1 MKDKI
6 KVFDIVL
13 VAIIILAVLFVF
25 RVVSPHTLAASTSTT
40 SSQPTATSTPDPQQ
54 YPVMDAIA
62 NKIVQKYQT
71 ATCEQLWQERAQAK
85 NKPKSTQEQE
95 AISILR
101 NDPQMRAAF
110 INKIAAPIANKMFE
124 CGMIP

>member
-1 MKDKI
+1 MKGTTNLF
-6 KVFDIVL
+6 KVVL
-13 VAIIILAVLFVF
+13 IAIATLSVLALV
-25 RVVSPHTLAASTSTT
+25 RVVPQLAMAAPSPARPTAASV
-40 SSQPTATSTPDPQQ
+40 PDPQQ
-54 YPVMDAIA
+54 YPLMDAIA
-62 NKIVQKYQT
+62 DKIVQKYQNS
-71 ATCEQLWQERAQAK
+71 TCEQLWLEKAQAK

-95 AISILR
+95 AINILR